1 MSSPKIKYVLIY
13 LETKKPL
20 FEYKEEV
27 NLNIQKVQKVI
38 RNNILDTRVKPFD
51 NSSKKYGEDFTIF
64 YKNDSL
70 ITAVCATDINYPNS
84 TAFEFLDVLVGAFR
98 SKYKEEDIRQAF
110 GYAYNDTFKKTT
122 KAKVAYYNK
131 NLDSKDLTNLD
142 RLKDSLLDVKNNL
155 VETVQTLSVRESELS
170 HSVEKAEDLKSKT
183 DELLIN
189 ARKAK
194 KLEKENTPFKK
205 IIPFVIGAIVVYCVF
220 AIMCGGSRLPNCSV

>member
-1 MSSPKIKYVLIY
+1 MSLPKIKYVLIV
-13 LETKKPL
+13 LETKKIL
-20 FEYKEEV
+20 CEYKEEV

-38 RNNILDTRVKPFD
+38 RNILDTRVKQFD
-51 NSSKKYGEDFTIF
+51 NSSLTYDKDFTIF

-84 TAFEFLDVLVGAFR
+84 TAFEFLNVLVNTFR
-98 SKYKEEDIRQAF
+98 SQYKEEDIRQA
-110 GYAYNDTFKKTT
+110 YSYSYNNTFKKTI
-122 KAKVAYYNK
+122 KEKVTYYNK

-142 RLKDSLLDVKNNL
+142 RLKDSLLDMKNNL
-155 VETVQTLSVRESELS
+155 VETVQTLNMRESELS
-170 HSVEKAEDLKSKT
+170 HNVEKAEDLKSKT

-220 AIMCGGSRLPNCSV
+220 AIMCGGSRLPNC

>member
-1 MSSPKIKYVLIY
+1 MSLPKIKYVSIF
-13 LETKKPL
+13 LETKKIL

-38 RNNILDTRVKPFD
+38 RNILDTRVKQFD
-51 NSSKKYGEDFTIF
+51 NSSVTYEDFTFF

-84 TAFEFLDVLVGAFR
+84 TAFEFLNVLVNTFR
-98 SKYKEEDIRQAF
+98 SKYKEEDIRQAYS
-110 GYAYNDTFKKTT
+110 YAYNDPFKKTT

-142 RLKDSLLDVKNNL
+142 RLKDSLLDMKNNL

-220 AIMCGGSRLPNCSV
+220 AIMCGGSSLPNCSV